1 MSLPPTSCH
10 LRPLGVP
17 YTLAMQAI
25 LLVDDSGFFREVSGK
40 IESRFPCRL
49 LTAGSGAEALTVARR
64 EMPDLI
70 SIDADMTGMTGAD
83 VCRVLKADPQFS
95 RTPVL
100 VVCVAAR
107 QEEEIRRA
115 GADAWLPK
123 PLEEMA
129 FFDSIARLLQLNP
142 RSGNRSA
149 AGWPVTFWR
158 DGQQHD
164 GTLRD
169 LSRGGFFIRTAVR
182 QPVGARLEISF
193 DVPEGKPGRTVVA
206 EALVVRVATDPDNGL
221 GCRFFRI
228 AAGAKAH
235 LEECLKLLEG
245 NGGEEGL
252 TRT

>member
-1 MSLPPTSCH
+1 
-10 LRPLGVP
+10 
-17 YTLAMQAI
+17 MQAI
-25 LLVDDSGFFREVSGK
+25 LLVDDSGSFREISAK

-49 LTAGSGAEALTVARR
+49 LTAGSGVDALAVARR
-64 EMPDLI
+64 EGPDLI
-70 SIDADMTGMTGAD
+70 SIDADLRGMTGAD
-83 VCRVLKADPQFS
+83 VCRVLKADPRFA

-100 VVCVAAR
+100 VVSVAAR

-123 PLEEMA
+123 PFEETA
-129 FFDSIARLLQLNP
+129 FFESVARLLQLNP
-142 RSGNRSA
+142 RSGSRAA

-206 EALVVRVATDPDNGL
+206 EALVVRVASEPDGGL

-228 AAGAKAH
+228 AAGSKTH
-235 LEECLKLLEG
+235 LEECLKLLETT
-245 NGGEEGL
+245 GGQAEA
-252 TRT
+252 RT